1 MEIKIIE
8 IPIEQSD
15 IPMKCIC
22 INYEKFLSDCEGFVM
37 ERYQKFKCNPKNQF
51 DTKAMV
57 VLNKAIKERYFLP
70 ELFSIRL
77 NKKQSTCNSQ
87 IEFAFELMN
96 KSFLELDYI
105 RQRELSNEVL
115 KKCISQDV
123 EFIMIYIGMNR

>member
-1 MEIKIIE
+1 
-8 IPIEQSD
+8 
-15 IPMKCIC
+15 
-22 INYEKFLSDCEGFVM
+22 
-37 ERYQKFKCNPKNQF
+37 PKNQF
-51 DTKAMV
+51 DTKAMA